1 MLYNREISIQ
11 NIFYLLLSVNI
22 ILFANFVNASQHISS
37 ELNDYEQADWF
48 MKKSPVPSS
57 EPFEIYDKRN
67 VLSAKRSRSIK
78 EIVHKFEKM
87 LSDEEKRFIDDA
99 IKRKLMERLK
109 SVYAVTIRSR

>member
-1 MLYNREISIQ
+1 MFYNRKISIH
-11 NIFYLLLSVNI
+11 NIFYLILYVNI
-22 ILFANFVNASQHISS
+22 ILFANFVNASHHISS
-37 ELNDYEQADWF
+37 GLDDYEQADWV
-48 MKKSPVPSS
+48 MKKSPIPSS
-57 EPFEIYDKRN
+57 KSFEQYDKRN